1 MDHKQFRS
9 LVLSAVLLGGGFAL
23 DFAAH
28 AADQAVQ
35 PVSEKKDGTL
45 YSVDLAKYAGS
56 AQTRLEKDPE
66 TGENILVFDCAR
78 RGYCVTERI
87 PKNIVAGKT
96 ILIRAD
102 MEQKDVTKG
111 KYFWETAKLQSSFQK
126 AGDKHS
132 TMRNITVQPGT
143 SSWRP
148 YGYILDGPADIQND
162 LELMIGLQNVSG
174 MLKVKN
180 IQIREYVPV
189 ASEGLTLSGSTAPR
203 DATTYRS
210 GEEMVFNFSLANR
223 DNLDW
228 KNYLIEIERSG
239 DDGVTD
245 RRTYPAQA
253 TVAAKTAIARPGAVR
268 MVARLLTAD
277 GIIVKKNGKEITF
290 TMSGIA
296 DFDKIQPGVAEP
308 EDFDAFWDKQK
319 ALLAEVPL
327 KVLKFEKFKEQNGK
341 IAYDVQVACAGERP
355 VSGYLVMLRNAAP
368 KSLEAKVI
376 FQGYGATGA
385 EAPWGKAD
393 EKSLAFQ
400 INAHG
405 YPNGLSPAE
414 YKKLGA
420 GKIFDDKSNENP
432 EMAYFKN
439 MILRAVRALEYV
451 QTLPEWNGKDLKV
464 EGGSQGGY
472 QAIIAAGMLPDQVT
486 GCYAFIPWCC
496 DLGGVTVGRL
506 GGWRPNYTPALRYF
520 DPVYHAKRIKHSI
533 GINAGLADYVCP
545 PSGIAALYNN
555 ISSAPK
561 RLRFTQGLEHGGRGT
576 DSWFREVRK

>member
-1 MDHKQFRS
+1 
-9 LVLSAVLLGGGFAL
+9 
-23 DFAAH
+23 
-28 AADQAVQ
+28 
-35 PVSEKKDGTL
+35 
-45 YSVDLAKYAGS
+45 
-56 AQTRLEKDPE
+56 
-66 TGENILVFDCAR
+66 
-78 RGYCVTERI
+78 
-87 PKNIVAGKT
+87 
-96 ILIRAD
+96 
-102 MEQKDVTKG
+102 
-111 KYFWETAKLQSSFQK
+111 
-126 AGDKHS
+126 
-132 TMRNITVQPGT
+132 
-143 SSWRP
+143 
-148 YGYILDGPADIQND
+148 
-162 LELMIGLQNVSG
+162 
-174 MLKVKN
+174 
-180 IQIREYVPV
+180 
-189 ASEGLTLSGSTAPR
+189 
-203 DATTYRS
+203 
-210 GEEMVFNFSLANR
+210 
-223 DNLDW
+223 
-228 KNYLIEIERSG
+228 
-239 DDGVTD
+239 
-245 RRTYPAQA
+245 
-253 TVAAKTAIARPGAVR
+253 

-355 VSGYLVMLRNAAP
+355 VSGYLVMPRNAAP

-432 EMAYFKN
+432 ETAYFKN

-506 GGWRPNYTPALRYF
+506 GGARTTLRRSAISTRSIMRNELNIPSESMPAWRIMFVLPPVLPHSTTTSPPLRNAYALRRGWNMA
-520 DPVYHAKRIKHSI
+520 DAVRIHGSAK
-533 GINAGLADYVCP
+533 
-545 PSGIAALYNN
+545 SGNKL
-555 ISSAPK
+555 
-561 RLRFTQGLEHGGRGT
+561 
-576 DSWFREVRK
+576 V

>member
-1 MDHKQFRS
+1 MDHKLFRS

-111 KYFWETAKLQSSFQK
+111 KYFWETAKLQSSFRK

-148 YGYILDGPADIQND
+148 YGYILDVPADIQND
-162 LELMIGLQNVSG
+162 LELMIGLQNISG
-174 MLKVKN
+174 TLKVKN
-180 IQIREYVPV
+180 IQICEPVPV
-189 ASEGLTLSGSTAPR
+189 ASEGLTLSGSTAPK

-239 DDGVTD
+239 DDGVTE

-253 TVAAKTAIARPGAVR
+253 TVAAKTAIAGPGVVR

-355 VSGYLVMLRNAAP
+355 VSGYLVMPRNAAP

-385 EAPWGKAD
+385 EAPGGKPMKRVWRFRSMRTVTRTAFLRRSIKNSEP
-393 EKSLAFQ
+393 EKFLT
-400 INAHG
+400 IN
-405 YPNGLSPAE
+405 PM
-414 YKKLGA
+414 
-420 GKIFDDKSNENP
+420 KI
-432 EMAYFKN
+432 
-439 MILRAVRALEYV
+439 RR
-451 QTLPEWNGKDLKV
+451 
-464 EGGSQGGY
+464 
-472 QAIIAAGMLPDQVT
+472 
-486 GCYAFIPWCC
+486 
-496 DLGGVTVGRL
+496 
-506 GGWRPNYTPALRYF
+506 RP
-520 DPVYHAKRIKHSI
+520 
-533 GINAGLADYVCP
+533 
-545 PSGIAALYNN
+545 
-555 ISSAPK
+555 ISK
-561 RLRFTQGLEHGGRGT
+561 I
-576 DSWFREVRK
+576 